1 LIGVVTVGSNGVGRC
16 IQWTNVSAF
25 NGGAVAEE
33 EDEQIVASQND
44 FVSHPKGFFQ
54 FGPREFVL
62 LQSGPWLK
70 CNWILAFPRHF
81 QAGSWI

>member
-33 EDEQIVASQND
+33 KDERTVASQNNS
-44 FVSHPKGFFQ
+44 VSHPKGFFQ
-54 FGPREFVL
+54 FGPREFVP

-70 CNWILAFPRHF
+70 CNWILAFPCHF
-81 QAGSWI
+81 QAGPWI